1 MSREK
6 EFVKNSAI
14 LSIGTI
20 LPKLTSIITLPIV
33 TEKLSN
39 AEYGTFDLI
48 TILVALF
55 LPVATL
61 QMQAAGFRY
70 LVGVRGD
77 KEEQTSIISNITFF
91 TVPICVAALVVLY
104 FFMNSIS
111 PMTRMLILSYFLVDT
126 LLLTGRQIAR
136 GLAMNSVYSISAL
149 LNSILE
155 MVLTAVLLLKFN
167 MELDGVLIALLFS
180 QSTSLIYLL
189 LKTRMIQY
197 MKFKAFSFKQ
207 IKSLIS
213 YSWPMVPNCMSM
225 WVMRVSDR
233 FVISFSYLGTAGNG
247 LYAVANKIPQ
257 LLQIAQSTFAMAW
270 QENASL
276 SVEDE
281 DSGEYYGKMFTN
293 VFNILVGMMGLLIA
307 FTPIIFIILIR
318 GDYGESYNHMP
329 ILYIGVL
336 FSAVSS
342 YIGGV
347 YVAHMKSK
355 AIGIT
360 TMIAAL
366 MNFLINIIFVHFIG
380 IYAASISTAV
390 SYLWLAF
397 FRMRD
402 IQKIQKIKFEY
413 KKILVLTGI
422 LIIMSAACFVR
433 IIYIDIV
440 NMVFSVAMAVYL
452 NKNLI
457 MPSIRKIKSKFKGKS
472 K

>member
-213 YSWPMVPNCMSM
+213 Y
-225 WVMRVSDR
+225 
-233 FVISFSYLGTAGNG
+233 T
-247 LYAVANKIPQ
+247 
-257 LLQIAQSTFAMAW
+257 
-270 QENASL
+270 SL
-276 SVEDE
+276 S
-281 DSGEYYGKMFTN
+281 
-293 VFNILVGMMGLLIA
+293 
-307 FTPIIFIILIR
+307 
-318 GDYGESYNHMP
+318 
-329 ILYIGVL
+329 
-336 FSAVSS
+336 
-342 YIGGV
+342 
-347 YVAHMKSK
+347 
-355 AIGIT
+355 
-360 TMIAAL
+360 
-366 MNFLINIIFVHFIG
+366 
-380 IYAASISTAV
+380 
-390 SYLWLAF
+390 
-397 FRMRD
+397 
-402 IQKIQKIKFEY
+402 
-413 KKILVLTGI
+413 
-422 LIIMSAACFVR
+422 
-433 IIYIDIV
+433 
-440 NMVFSVAMAVYL
+440 
-452 NKNLI
+452 
-457 MPSIRKIKSKFKGKS
+457 
-472 K
+472 

>member
-213 YSWPMVPNCMSM
+213 YSWPMVPNSLSS

-233 FVISFSYLGTAGNG
+233 LILWRFMGVEANSI
-247 LYAVANKIPQ
+247 YAVANKLPNMFSIVQ
-257 LLQIAQSTFAMAW
+257 NTFSLAW

-336 FSAVSS
+336 FSAFSS